1 MTLQITKTLKQVC
14 GNLYLAALGFPKYV
28 RAGISFLLWLVI
40 AAAALAVTYIAL
52 RGIWVAVQIALQA
65 LGIEGA

>member
-1 MTLQITKTLKQVC
+1 MNQILNTFKQVF
-14 GNLYLAALGFPKYV
+14 GNLYLAAIGFPKYV

-40 AAAALAVTYIAL
+40 TAAALALTYIAL
-52 RGIWVAVQIALQA
+52 QGIWVAVQIALQA